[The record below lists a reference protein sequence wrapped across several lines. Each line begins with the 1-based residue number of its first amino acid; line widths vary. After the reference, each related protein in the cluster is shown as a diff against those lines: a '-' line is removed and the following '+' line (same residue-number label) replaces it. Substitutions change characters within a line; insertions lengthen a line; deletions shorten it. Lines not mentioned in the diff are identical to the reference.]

1 MSSRD
6 DSVYVGHMLDT
17 VRDAL
22 RRVGGVSRQQFDAD
36 ANLCLAVAH
45 LVQTVGEAA
54 RRVSP
59 AFQERHP
66 EIPWSKVIGMRHKV
80 VHDYMSVDF
89 DIVWDVAAFN
99 LPPLILELQKLI
111 PEEQG

>member
-6 DSVYVGHMLDT
+6 DTVYVGHMLDT

-22 RRVGGVSRQQFDAD
+22 RRVGGLSRQQFDAD
-36 ANLCLAVAH
+36 ANLSLAVAH

-54 RRVSP
+54 RRVST
-59 AFQERHP
+59 AFQEQHP

-89 DIVWDVAAFN
+89 DIVWDVVTLEFPTLAAH
-99 LPPLILELQKLI
+99 LERLVPPLEN
-111 PEEQG
+111 

>member
-6 DSVYVGHMLDT
+6 DTVYVGHMLDT
-17 VRDAL
+17 TRDAM
-22 RRVGGVSRQQFDAD
+22 RRVHGLSREQFDAD
-36 ANLCLAVAH
+36 DNLSLAVAH

-54 RRVSP
+54 RRVST
-59 AFQERHP
+59 AFQEQHP

-89 DIVWDVAAFN
+89 DIVWDVVCLEFPTLAAQ
-99 LPPLILELQKLI
+99 LERLVPPLEN
-111 PEEQG
+111 